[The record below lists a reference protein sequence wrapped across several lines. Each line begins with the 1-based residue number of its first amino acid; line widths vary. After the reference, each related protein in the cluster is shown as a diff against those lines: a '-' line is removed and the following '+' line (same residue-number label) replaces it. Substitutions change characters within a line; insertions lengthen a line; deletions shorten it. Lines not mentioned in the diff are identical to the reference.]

1 VGSQWYEDKVRTIF
15 VASSPFRLEG
25 SSSSPFRLEGS
36 SSSPSCWEGAAAW
49 SEEQR
54 DFIQAIKTP
63 KAGRSKISS
72 PGEGLE

>member
-15 VASSPFRLEG
+15 VAL
-25 SSSSPFRLEGS
+25 SPFRLEGS
-36 SSSPSCWEGAAAW
+36 SSSPSCWEGAVAW